1 MSEDDSQDDSQK
13 TEDPTP
19 KRIQEMRDKGQVAM
33 SREIN
38 SWLML
43 FTGTLI
49 IVFLGPW
56 LFGGIAGVM
65 TAFIEKPHLLL
76 ADSMGFHQVMM
87 QAFKEIGA
95 YLTLP
100 AILLVI
106 AAIIGPFAQIGP
118 IFSAETIVPKFEKIS
133 IIKGLGRLFAMR
145 SIVEFLKGLVKLVIV
160 GVVIGIILY
169 PVLKETPSY
178 VGQSMGFMLDKMMD
192 LTIQVMIGVLA
203 VLFVVAVLD
212 LIYQRH
218 EHMKKAKMSIKD
230 IKDEFKQ
237 SEGDP
242 HVKGRLR
249 MLRQERARKRMM
261 ADVPKADVIITNPT
275 HYAIALKYNP
285 QKMNAPMMIAKGVDA
300 VALRIRAVA
309 TEHKIPIMENKPLA
323 RALHASM
330 EIDQEIPAEHFKAV
344 AAIISYVFKQKG
356 KSLT

>member
-1 MSEDDSQDDSQK
+1 MSGEDTQDDSQK

-19 KRIQEMRDKGQVAM
+19 KRLQEMRDKGQVAM

-49 IVFLGPW
+49 LVFLGPW
-56 LFGGIAGVM
+56 FFSGISGVM

-76 ADSMGFHQVMM
+76 ADSMGFHNVMVET
-87 QAFKEIGA
+87 FRGIGG

-100 AILLVI
+100 AILLIV

-118 IFSAETIVPKFEKIS
+118 IFSSETIQPKLEKIS
-133 IIKGLGRLFAMR
+133 LIKGMGRLFAMR
-145 SIVEFLKGLVKLVIV
+145 SIVEFLKGIVKMVIV

-169 PVLKETPSY
+169 PVLDETPGY
-178 VGQSMGFMLDKMMD
+178 VGQSMGFMMAKIIE
-192 LTIQVMIGVLA
+192 LTIKVMIGVLA

-218 EHMKKAKMSIKD
+218 EHMKKAKMSRQD
-230 IKDEFKQ
+230 IKDEYKQ

-275 HYAIALKYNP
+275 HYAIALRYNP
-285 QKMNAPMMIAKGVDA
+285 QKMNAPVMIAKGVDA

-330 EIDQEIPAEHFKAV
+330 ELDQEIPAEHFKAV

-356 KSLT
+356 KSLS